1 MAAALA
7 CADRGARVTLY
18 EARQWLGGATFSVER
33 NGHSID
39 NGQHVALRCCTEYL
53 AFLRRIGSADLL
65 PVQPRLRIPI
75 LLGGGERTELRRS
88 GLPAPLHLAGALL
101 RYRPL
106 ALRERVAAVRAA
118 DRLRKLD
125 PDDPALDGETFG
137 AWLRRHGQS
146 GRAIAALWDLVALPT
161 LNLHADDASLA
172 AAVKVF
178 RTGLFDTRDGA
189 DIGVPAAPLLRLHG
203 EAGRRALERAGVR
216 LLAGTRVT
224 HVDDALHVHAG
235 DEAEAYDAAIVAVP
249 HTAVAALVPAGTVDA
264 EALAGLGSSPIVN
277 LHVHYDRRVLDE
289 RFAAALDS
297 PAQWL
302 FDCTAT
308 SGIADGQLVGV
319 SLSAA
324 RDERTASVAEL
335 RERFLPE
342 LERLLPEAAGATVL
356 DFAVTHEPQ
365 ATFAAVPG
373 TRRLRPGATTPT
385 PGLYLAGAWTDTG
398 WPATMESAVRSGLAA
413 AGAALAGTAEQAP
426 LVAAEAR

>member
-1 MAAALA
+1 
-7 CADRGARVTLY
+7 
-18 EARQWLGGATFSVER
+18 
-33 NGHSID
+33 
-39 NGQHVALRCCTEYL
+39 
-53 AFLRRIGSADLL
+53 
-65 PVQPRLRIPI
+65 
-75 LLGGGERTELRRS
+75 
-88 GLPAPLHLAGALL
+88 LPAPLHLAGALL

-106 ALRERVAAVRAA
+106 SLRERIAALRAA
-118 DRLRKLD
+118 DVLRKLD
-125 PDDPALDGETFG
+125 PDDPALDDETFG
-137 AWLRRHGQS
+137 GWLRRHGQS
-146 GRAIAALWDLVALPT
+146 DRAIATLWDLVALPT
-161 LNLHADDASLA
+161 LNLHADEAALG

-216 LLAGTRVT
+216 VLLGARVA
-224 HVDDALHVHAG
+224 HVDAHARVVTG
-235 DEAEAYDAAIVAVP
+235 DETEDYDAAIVAVP
-249 HTAVAALVPAGTVDA
+249 HTVVPALVPPGTVDG
-264 EALAGLGSSPIVN
+264 EALLGLGVSPIVN

-289 RFAAALDS
+289 RFAAAIDS

-308 SGIADGQLVGV
+308 SGVTDGQLVGV

-324 RDERTASVAEL
+324 RDERTASVAQL

-342 LERLLPEAAGATVL
+342 LARLLPHAAAATVL

-385 PGLYLAGAWTDTG
+385 PGIYLAGAWTATG

-413 AGAALAGTAEQAP
+413 ANAALAATRGQVPAALAGGP
-426 LVAAEAR
+426 R